1 MALGAADSFQAVV
14 DEVCRVRECRG
25 EDHFRLPKRPR
36 SNEPSGHEGRSAPQG
51 PGLCGFFFVLLAVS
65 AWGEGL
71 QTIGHGIRG
80 ATGVKW
86 DLFSRSGMSGR
97 RDLGLSRGC
106 PNLTMRTITG
116 GKGNFDMER

>member
-1 MALGAADSFQAVV
+1 MKSAGSVSAGGRITSGFQNGRAPINHQATKAVQ
-14 DEVCRVRECRG
+14 
-25 EDHFRLPKRPR
+25 PR
-36 SNEPSGHEGRSAPQG
+36 KGRA
-51 PGLCGFFFVLLAVS
+51 FVAFFVLLAVS